1 MTLDEQIKDLV
12 DTAKRVNGNI
22 KITIKGD
29 YNDADYAYL
38 HETYSPKDFIDL
50 EIDKVYKFFKT
61 MANDTKVAYDA
72 WFSSGDHTIL
82 NEISED
88 QRVTL
93 ENICN
98 QKRIAD
104 RYKDFWIEGVDE
116 FVPYTDCDDCEVH
129 MINEATLELVIKKV

>member
-12 DTAKRVNGNI
+12 DTAKRVNGKI

-38 HETYSPKDFIDL
+38 HETYSPNDFIDL

-104 RYKDFWIEGVDE
+104 RYKDLWIEGVDE
-116 FVPYTDCDDCEVH
+116 FVPYIDYGEVH
-129 MINEATLELVIKKV
+129 MINEATIELVIKKV